1 MGGGGVGADGGGR
14 GGGEVAAGFRLVVGF
29 RDGQGLACAKVEIFM
44 PQVKGLGGGDVAGFT
59 LEVGFGVKGGLAC
72 ANVKDIHAT
81 GKGIGGVGADGGG
94 RGGGR

>member
-1 MGGGGVGADGGGR
+1 MGEVGAGGGS
-14 GGGEVAAGFRLVVGF
+14 AGFRLVVGF
-29 RDGQGLACAKVEIFM
+29 RDGQGLACAKVEMFM

-81 GKGIGGVGADGGG
+81 GKGIGWGGG
-94 RGGGR
+94 